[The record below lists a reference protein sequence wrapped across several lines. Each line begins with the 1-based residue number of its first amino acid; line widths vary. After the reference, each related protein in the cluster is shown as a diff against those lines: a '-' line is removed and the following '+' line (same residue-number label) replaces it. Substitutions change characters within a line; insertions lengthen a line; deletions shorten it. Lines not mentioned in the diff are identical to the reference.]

1 MENIKEIIE
10 KIVDKVKNSGDLKK
24 KLEENPA
31 ALIKEVIGIDL
42 PADVIDKV
50 VDGVKAKITVDNAK
64 DIFGSIKK
72 LF

>member
-1 MENIKEIIE
+1 MDIKAKIEEI
-10 KIVDKVKNSGDLKK
+10 VK
-24 KLEENPA
+24 KLMNDKSLMAKFERNPVSVIEQ
-31 ALIKEVIGIDL
+31 LIGIDL

-50 VDGVKAKITVDNAK
+50 VDGVKAKINVDNAK

>member
-1 MENIKEIIE
+1 MENIKEMIE
-10 KIVDKVKNSGDLKK
+10 KVVAKVKNSGDLKK

-31 ALIKEVIGIDL
+31 ALLKDILGVDL
-42 PADVIDKV
+42 PADIVNKV